1 MNSQSFAQR
10 IRLMLDEE
18 LDKELMSHEINDT
31 GRMMILH
38 EMSMRNSRSIA
49 NKVPWYVGL
58 SVCISLIALGITI
71 ISNWTILS
79 GWFYG

>member
-1 MNSQSFAQR
+1 MSSQSFVQR
-10 IRLMLDEE
+10 IRLMPDEE

-31 GRMMILH
+31 GRMMILN

-49 NKVPWYVGL
+49 SKVPWYVGL
-58 SVCISLIALGITI
+58 SVCISLIALGIAI